1 MFSTVTT
8 GMVCGIRSFLVQ
20 AEVDTAAGFPCFQMV
35 GYLGSEVKE
44 AKERVGVAL
53 KNAGIKLPPMHITVN
68 LAPADL
74 RKEGNAYD
82 LPIAVGIMK
91 SLGILKEEST
101 EGMLVIGE
109 LGLSGEVKKV
119 KGILPIVRKAKEE
132 GIAYCLV
139 PKENEKEAAVIHGI
153 RVIGVSHI
161 AQVLQ
166 CLRKEEGKERQERKW
181 RTSEEN
187 RPEAAENSFDFRE
200 DFSDL
205 NGQAVLR
212 RAAEVAAAGFHHL
225 LLIGLPGAG
234 KTMTA
239 KRIPTIL
246 PPLTEEESMEVS
258 TIYSVAGMLSEE
270 LPLITKRPFL
280 SPHHTISP
288 QALAGGGRFPKPGVI
303 SLAHRGVLFLD
314 ELPEFSKT
322 AIDILRQ
329 PLEEK
334 QIHIARSSGTFM
346 YPADCMFVGAMNPC
360 PCGNYPDLNKCGCT
374 PYEVQR
380 YLGHISGPVLDRVDI
395 CVEAPKVSFHE
406 LTGTTVQNESSA
418 RIRERVIRARIIQ
431 EKRYREI
438 GHKFNSELTVGE
450 IRHFCIL
457 EGKEKAFMEKIFEK
471 MDLSARAYHRILK
484 VARTIADLEGEEK
497 IGKTHLSEAVFYR
510 NAEQKYF
517 RK

>member
-8 GMVCGIRSFLVQ
+8 GMVCGIHSFLVQ
-20 AEVDTAAGFPCFQMV
+20 TEVDTAAGLPCFQMV

-44 AKERVGVAL
+44 ARERVSVAL

-91 SLGILKEEST
+91 SLGILEEEST
-101 EGMLVIGE
+101 EGTLVIGE

-119 KGILPIVRKAKEE
+119 KGILPIVRKAREE
-132 GIAYCLV
+132 GIKYCLV
-139 PKENEKEAAVIHGI
+139 PKENEKEAAVIREI
-153 RVIGVSHI
+153 CVIGVSHI
-161 AQVLQ
+161 TQVLQ
-166 CLRKEEGKERQERKW
+166 YLKKEEGNGFLKKEGQK
-181 RTSEEN
+181 
-187 RPEAAENSFDFRE
+187 AAGNGQDGFKDSFDFKE
-200 DFSDL
+200 DFGDMS
-205 NGQAVLR
+205 GQAVLK

-225 LLIGLPGAG
+225 LLIGPPGAG

-258 TIYSVAGMLSEE
+258 TIYSVAGMLSGDM
-270 LPLITKRPFL
+270 PLVTKRPFI

-288 QALAGGGRFPKPGVI
+288 QALAGGGRFPKPGAV

-314 ELPEFSKT
+314 ELPEFSRT

-334 QIHIARSSGTFM
+334 QIHIARNSGTFI

-360 PCGNYPDLNKCGCT
+360 PCGNYPDFNKCGCT

-380 YLGHISGPVLDRVDI
+380 YLGHVSGPVLDRIDI
-395 CVEAPKVSFHE
+395 CVEAPKVSFDE
-406 LTGTTVQNESSA
+406 LTGTTFHSESSA
-418 RIRERVIRARIIQ
+418 RIRERVMRARTMQ
-431 EKRYREI
+431 EKRYKGI

-450 IRHFCIL
+450 IPLFCAL
-457 EGKEKAFMEKIFEK
+457 EGKEKRFMEKIFEH

-484 VARTIADLEGEEK
+484 VARTIADLEGEERISK
-497 IGKTHLSEAVFYR
+497 AHLSEAVFYR

>member
-1 MFSTVTT
+1 M
-8 GMVCGIRSFLVQ
+8 
-20 AEVDTAAGFPCFQMV
+20 
-35 GYLGSEVKE
+35 
-44 AKERVGVAL
+44 
-53 KNAGIKLPPMHITVN
+53 
-68 LAPADL
+68 
-74 RKEGNAYD
+74 
-82 LPIAVGIMK
+82 
-91 SLGILKEEST
+91 
-101 EGMLVIGE
+101 IGE

-225 LLIGLPGAG
+225 LLIGPPGAG

-270 LPLITKRPFL
+270 LP
-280 SPHHTISP
+280 
-288 QALAGGGRFPKPGVI
+288 
-303 SLAHRGVLFLD
+303 
-314 ELPEFSKT
+314 
-322 AIDILRQ
+322 
-329 PLEEK
+329 
-334 QIHIARSSGTFM
+334 
-346 YPADCMFVGAMNPC
+346 
-360 PCGNYPDLNKCGCT
+360 
-374 PYEVQR
+374 
-380 YLGHISGPVLDRVDI
+380 DRKSV
-395 CVEAPKVSFHE
+395 V
-406 LTGTTVQNESSA
+406 
-418 RIRERVIRARIIQ
+418 
-431 EKRYREI
+431 
-438 GHKFNSELTVGE
+438 
-450 IRHFCIL
+450 
-457 EGKEKAFMEKIFEK
+457 
-471 MDLSARAYHRILK
+471 
-484 VARTIADLEGEEK
+484 
-497 IGKTHLSEAVFYR
+497 
-510 NAEQKYF
+510 
-517 RK
+517 